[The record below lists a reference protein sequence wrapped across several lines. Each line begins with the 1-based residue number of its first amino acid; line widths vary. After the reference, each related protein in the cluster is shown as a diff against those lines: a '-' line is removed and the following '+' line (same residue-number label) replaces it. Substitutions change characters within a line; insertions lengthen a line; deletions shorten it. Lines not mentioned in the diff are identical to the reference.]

1 MRAKRS
7 RVWRRSKNGKLR
19 RKRNISTRS
28 SHSRPLKKT
37 TRSSSRIG
45 SLEIFLAVR
54 SSWSSSSRSIATRS
68 SRSRFGHERTISH
81 NPKRSNKMILHIYT
95 IIHTLISLVA
105 IFTGFVVL
113 FGLLAGNRVD
123 GWTKWF
129 LITAV
134 LTTVTGFFFPFHGF
148 TPAIGLGIISLPF
161 LALTIFARYRKN
173 LAGGWRWI
181 YIVGAVICLYFNL
194 FVLVVQSFEK
204 IPALHA
210 LAPTQTESP
219 FKLTQLVVL
228 TISALLCIVALIRF
242 RPEPARV
249 T

>member
-1 MRAKRS
+1 
-7 RVWRRSKNGKLR
+7 
-19 RKRNISTRS
+19 
-28 SHSRPLKKT
+28 
-37 TRSSSRIG
+37 
-45 SLEIFLAVR
+45 
-54 SSWSSSSRSIATRS
+54 
-68 SRSRFGHERTISH
+68 
-81 NPKRSNKMILHIYT
+81 MILHIYT

-105 IFTGFVVL
+105 IFTGFIVL
-113 FGLLAGNRVD
+113 FGLLADNRLP

-134 LTTVTGFFFPFHGF
+134 ATTVTGFFFPFHGF

-161 LALTIFARYRKN
+161 LAVTIFARYRKN
-173 LAGGWRWI
+173 LTGAWHWI
-181 YIVGAVICLYFNL
+181 YVVGAVICFYFNL

-228 TISALLCIVALIRF
+228 TISVLLCIVALIRF

>member
-1 MRAKRS
+1 
-7 RVWRRSKNGKLR
+7 
-19 RKRNISTRS
+19 
-28 SHSRPLKKT
+28 
-37 TRSSSRIG
+37 
-45 SLEIFLAVR
+45 
-54 SSWSSSSRSIATRS
+54 
-68 SRSRFGHERTISH
+68 
-81 NPKRSNKMILHIYT
+81 MILQIYT
-95 IIHTLISLVA
+95 IIHTLISLIA
-105 IFTGFVVL
+105 ILTGLVVV
-113 FGLLAGNRVD
+113 FGMLAGNRVD

-161 LALTIFARYRKN
+161 LALANFARYRKN
-173 LAGGWRWI
+173 LAGAWRWI
-181 YIVGAVICLYFNL
+181 YIIGAVICLYFNL

-219 FKLTQLVVL
+219 FKFTQLVVL
-228 TISALLCIVALIRF
+228 ALSTLLCIVALIRF
-242 RPEPARV
+242 HPEPARV